1 MGQVEESEKAEE
13 AKADAEA
20 PLVVLRAE
28 KVGPVA
34 EEAEEWRTQ
43 TIDTSGCVAR
53 SKKRFTVK
61 DTCQKTDNGLNR
73 KAVVRADSYG
83 ADDAV
88 GRRCASKRNVAVCK
102 GWQVVLPDGF
112 TLHFNIHGSFS
123 AGDIS

>member
-1 MGQVEESEKAEE
+1 MEHTMGQVEESEKAEE

-53 SKKRFTVK
+53 SKKRFIVK
-61 DTCQKTDNGLNR
+61 RHL
-73 KAVVRADSYG
+73 
-83 ADDAV
+83 
-88 GRRCASKRNVAVCK
+88 SKKLITA
-102 GWQVVLPDGF
+102 
-112 TLHFNIHGSFS
+112 
-123 AGDIS
+123 